1 MRMGLRMANQQFSKA
16 IKIVKAGREVI
27 LTDRGN
33 PIAVIKPIGRPD
45 RAEAAIARMVAE
57 GRLQPAAVPGP
68 MPRRR
73 WKPLRIAGG
82 ALSRTLRADRDAR

>member
-1 MRMGLRMANQQFSKA
+1 MRMGLRLANQQFSKA
-16 IKIVKAGREVI
+16 IKTVKAGREVI

-33 PIAVIKPIGRPD
+33 PIAVIRPIGRPD

-82 ALSRTLRADRDAR
+82 TLSRTLRADRDAR